1 MDLIRAPAF
10 LALFLLLFAG
20 TLRRDFPDE
29 FTKADDT
36 ASRINKEYFNIRPV
50 MWGSD
55 IPGVLNRI
63 KTDKKIIALTFDA
76 CGGKKGSEADTKL
89 IDFLMENNIKATVFV
104 NIRWIE
110 KNKALFAKLAS
121 NPLFQIE
128 NHGVEHRPLSVNSRE
143 IYGISGTGSPGRAA
157 FEVEAAGLVIE
168 KLTGRKPVYFRSG
181 TAYYDDVAVKITE
194 ALGYRI
200 AGFSIAA
207 DKGATLSADQVK
219 TNILKAGKGD
229 IIIAHINRPLSGTR
243 EGIKAAVPELIK
255 NGFRFV
261 KLSEAE
267 LTSEKRLL
275 SE

>member
-1 MDLIRAPAF
+1 MNLIKAPAF

-20 TLRRDFPDE
+20 TLLGDFPEE
-29 FTKADDT
+29 FAKADDT
-36 ASRINKEYFNIRPV
+36 ASRINKEYFNMRPV
-50 MWGSD
+50 MWGSN

-63 KTDKKIIALTFDA
+63 KTDKKIIALTLDA
-76 CGGKKGSEADTKL
+76 CGGKKGSEADTEL
-89 IDFLMENNIKATVFV
+89 IDFLIENNIKATVFV

-121 NPLFQIE
+121 SPLFQIE

-143 IYGISGTGSPGRAA
+143 IYGISGAGSPGRAA

-181 TAYYDDVAVKITE
+181 TAYYDDVAVKIAE

-255 NGFRFV
+255 NGFIFV

-267 LTSEKRLL
+267 LTGGKRLQ